1 MSAEIINL
9 RQVRKLKERAARE
22 ADAAANRAKYGQTKS
37 DRQLSDAER
46 ERNQKVVD
54 NAYRPG
60 PDDDLDPGTVS

>member
-9 RQVRKLKERAARE
+9 RQARKIKERAARE
-22 ADAAANRAKYGQTKS
+22 AEATNNRAKFGRPKS
-37 DRQLSDAER
+37 ERDITDAER
-46 ERNQKVVD
+46 ERNQKIVD